1 MGFLAIYFFF
11 GFILLFLILQTH
23 HLLGKTSAFILS
35 LIPSL
40 IMGTGSAFGEATVLG
55 YLRLFPDGYVVGW
68 SSGTGLAGVSGAFI
82 TLFAKKKNVS
92 SKYLYLF
99 ASPLC
104 IIYFCAFYTTWKLK
118 GKIDKD
124 ARDIVNDINKKK
136 ENEGQG
142 NFLKLDE
149 EVGNDINEKEDY
161 YVEMQTKSDQKDN
174 DNKTDNN
181 TNKQLSVGTIET
193 DNVKLNK
200 TMSLNNFYYGLIKGK
215 RYILNLA
222 AVYFLEYIILYGFCE
237 RISKKSEVKSE
248 FFANIVK

>member
-1 MGFLAIYFFF
+1 MCFLAIYFLF
-11 GFILLFLILQTH
+11 GFILLFLVLQTH

-82 TLFAKKKNVS
+82 SLFAKKKNVS

-104 IIYFCAFYTTWKLK
+104 LVYFCAFYTTWKMK
-118 GKIDKD
+118 EKIDKD
-124 ARDIVNDINKKK
+124 ARDIVNALEQKK
-136 ENEGQG
+136 EIQGKG

-149 EVGNDINEKEDY
+149 EVGNDINEKVDY
-161 YVEMQTKSDQKDN
+161 YVEMETKSHQNKEN
-174 DNKTDNN
+174 DNEKDNN
-181 TNKQLSVGTIET
+181 TNKQLSIEPIET
-193 DNVKLNK
+193 DNMKLNK
-200 TMSLNNFYYGLIKGK
+200 TMTLSNFYYGLIKGK

-222 AVYFLEYIILYGFCE
+222 TVYFLEYTILYGFCE
-237 RISKKSEVKSE
+237 RISKKLKTE
-248 FFANIVK
+248 FFSNIVK